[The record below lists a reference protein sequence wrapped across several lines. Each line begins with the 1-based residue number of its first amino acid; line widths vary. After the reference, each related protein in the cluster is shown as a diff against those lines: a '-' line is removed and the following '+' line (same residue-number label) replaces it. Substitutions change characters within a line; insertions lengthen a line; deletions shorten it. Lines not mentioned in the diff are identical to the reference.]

1 VGLAAPVGAEATVTG
16 EMTRLH
22 ARLGGRV
29 QGVGFRYFVRESAK
43 QLGVL
48 GWVRNLADGRVELIA
63 EADREDL
70 ELLVEQ
76 LRKGPPGSKVSDVD
90 LQWMAASGEFAD
102 FAIVRN
108 A

>member
-1 VGLAAPVGAEATVTG
+1 VEAAVTR
-16 EMTRLH
+16 EMARLH

-29 QGVGFRYFVRESAK
+29 QGVGFRYFVREKAR
-43 QLGVL
+43 QLEVV

-63 EADREDL
+63 EADREQL
-70 ELLVEQ
+70 NTLVEQ
-76 LRKGPPGSKVSDVD
+76 LRQGLPGSKVSDVD
-90 LQWMAASGEFAD
+90 LQWTAAISEFSD